1 MVHVGSAR
9 AIHRSSGRC
18 SCLIHAY
25 CTCGMPAPPATT
37 AEGPPQHSQACALAQ
52 LETRQVCLWR
62 SFAQL
67 DLSSNLLLC
76 RRTTLLYVPSASSC
90 VDRAH
95 EARFAVRP

>member
-1 MVHVGSAR
+1 VPSIVR
-9 AIHRSSGRC
+9 AVVAAASYMHIVRAAC
-18 SCLIHAY
+18 
-25 CTCGMPAPPATT
+25 PAPPATT
-37 AEGPPQHSQACALAQ
+37 AEGPPQHSEACALAQ

-95 EARFAVRP
+95 GVRFAVRP